1 MVVCEKKE
9 SIAMEKKHVKKRI
22 KTIFY
27 KLHYIRI
34 RINFFFETC
43 VFKPKLEASGYD
55 KNAIVNDAER
65 LHAQIADTYGD
76 KDAIV
81 TIVSDDGFYDS
92 VVCLNELLRKND
104 LRATVAGA
112 VKFIKPYLKEW
123 KKIVSEGNIEL
134 VSHSFRHVAFNEG
147 EEISRNKERLYY
159 EIAGSTIW
167 FEKKFPELGKQ
178 IAFVCP
184 EGAMCKLA
192 NEVVKESGFYAVR
205 RTETGYNSLSPSDGV
220 NGGDWFG
227 LQIQGINEKNVDEE
241 VRKQWINEA
250 VDKRLWLIEMW
261 HNVMEQYDGYFQTI
275 LKDDA
280 DKHLQY
286 ISKMNKEGRIWVATL
301 TEATKYIRERQVAEV
316 EAFLK
321 EDRIYVRAFL
331 QENVLPKSVFD
342 FPLTIKIFLPNKMKN
357 MNFYVN
363 GKVLNVSEENELI
376 VNIVPDG
383 KLIEITL

>member
-1 MVVCEKKE
+1 
-9 SIAMEKKHVKKRI
+9 MEKLITMEKRI
-22 KTIFY
+22 IKEKIEKLFYRLYYIWIKTNVFLETSVY
-27 KLHYIRI
+27 KRKT
-34 RINFFFETC
+34 ETC
-43 VFKPKLEASGYD
+43 IYE
-55 KNAIVNDAER
+55 KNAIENDAEQ
-65 LHAQIADTYGD
+65 LSVQIAEVYGD
-76 KDAIV
+76 RDAII

-92 VVCLNELLRKND
+92 GVCLNELLKKND

-159 EIAGSTIW
+159 EIAGSTKW
-167 FEKKFPELGKQ
+167 FEKKFSELGKQ

-205 RTETGYNSLSPSDGV
+205 RTETGYNSLSPDDGV

-227 LQIQGINEKNVDEE
+227 LQVQGINEKNVDEE
-241 VRKQWINEA
+241 VRKQWIQKALDNH
-250 VDKRLWLIEMW
+250 LWLIEMW

-286 ISKMNKEGRIWVATL
+286 ISEMNKEGQIWVATL
-301 TEATKYIRERQVAEV
+301 IEATKYIREKQAAEV

-321 EDRIYVRAFL
+321 EECIYVRAFF
-331 QENVLPKSVFD
+331 QENVLPKSVFN
-342 FPLTIKIFLPNKMKN
+342 FPLTIKIFLPSKMKN
-357 MNFYVN
+357 MTFYMN
-363 GKVLNVSEENELI
+363 GKALNVSEENELI

-383 KLIEITL
+383 ILTEITVEK